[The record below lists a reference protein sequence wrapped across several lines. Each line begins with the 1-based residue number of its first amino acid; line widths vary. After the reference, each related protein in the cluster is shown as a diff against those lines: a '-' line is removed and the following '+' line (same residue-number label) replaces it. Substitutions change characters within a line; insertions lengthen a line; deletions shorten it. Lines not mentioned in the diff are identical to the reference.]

1 MKAMI
6 LGDSGKEHALATAL
20 ASDPSVEKIYVLPGN
35 FAMALDAKVQLL
47 SVEAFDAR
55 NIIHQAQDLKVD
67 LVILGPTASMA
78 VGLGDVLRA
87 ANLIV
92 LGPSQAA
99 AQLGRDAI
107 FTARFLQEQGILDLT
122 MPGMRQDSS
131 YTITAL
137 CDASAFKVVGVA
149 GDYQFVRWRDR
160 EAFLA
165 YGRDDFAS
173 APPRQVLEELI
184 QEKILR
190 GLRQKGMIFNGLLS
204 LKLQAW
210 QGQWGVRQ
218 VQTWPQARELHLAFA
233 RHGQVAWGQYF
244 AAAATNL
251 LGPMPNLATSSCVAA
266 HLAMVVDQ
274 ALLAML
280 YQQSAALKQEQV
292 YLSFSGHKPVAN
304 DKTAACRMLDLV
316 AVAPTA
322 EAAEQKLHKIFNQLY
337 LENAAAISPM
347 A

>member
-6 LGDSGKEHALATAL
+6 LGDSGKEHALASAL
-20 ASDPSVEKIYVLPGN
+20 AGDPSVEKIFVLPGN

-47 SVEAFDAR
+47 SVEAYDAR
-55 NIIHQAQDLKVD
+55 NIIHQAEDLKVD
-67 LVILGPTASMA
+67 LVILGHTASMA

-99 AQLGRDAI
+99 AQLGRDAL

-122 MPGMRQDSS
+122 MPGMRQDNCF
-131 YTITAL
+131 TVTAL
-137 CDASAFKVVGVA
+137 CDASAFKIVGIA

-165 YGRDDFAS
+165 YGRDDFS
-173 APPRQVLEELI
+173 DAPNAKVLEELI
-184 QEKILR
+184 QGKILR
-190 GLRQKGMIFNGLLS
+190 GLRQKGIIFNGLLS

-218 VQTWPQARELHLAFA
+218 VQAWPQARELHLAFA
-233 RHGQVAWGQYF
+233 RHPEVAWGQYF

-251 LGPMPNLATSSCVAA
+251 LGPLPDFTTSPQVAA

-274 ALLAML
+274 SLLAML
-280 YQQSAALKQEQV
+280 YQQNAALKHEQI
-292 YLSFSGHKPVAN
+292 YLSFSGHKPVAGE
-304 DKTAACRMLDLV
+304 KTAAGRMLDLV
-316 AVAPTA
+316 AVAASA
-322 EAAEQKLHKIFNQLY
+322 EEAEQKLHKIFNQLY